1 MIDMARISLRLDDE
15 LHDHLLVHALRSGVS
30 LSELVRSALKRSVRA
45 NGAYRP
51 APQELQVA
59 LLAGMFSMVRADIQ
73 ARAPELIGSIATS
86 NQERLER
93 WGIPDEVGAV
103 ISAEM
108 EAAHGC

>member
-1 MIDMARISLRLDDE
+1 
-15 LHDHLLVHALRSGVS
+15 
-30 LSELVRSALKRSVRA
+30 
-45 NGAYRP
+45 
-51 APQELQVA
+51 
-59 LLAGMFSMVRADIQ
+59 MVRADIQ